1 MKTSDFNYELPE
13 NLIAS
18 RPLEKRDEARLM
30 RINRRTGEITHNIF
44 YEITDF
50 LQKGDVLVFNDTKVL
65 QCRLFAVKKETKAK
79 IELLFVNILSEY
91 SAEIIAKPAKRLKI
105 GTKLC
110 LEKNENVEFEVID
123 DAKDGGK
130 VVKFSQNIYEI
141 LDEYGEIPLPHYMNR
156 RADKQDN
163 SDYQTI
169 YAKEPGA
176 VAAPTAGLHFTE
188 ELLEKIREK
197 GVELQFLTLKV
208 GIGTFRP
215 VKTDNPL
222 EHKMHSEEYFVSP
235 ETADALNKAISE
247 GRRII
252 AVGTTVVR
260 TLESAACEVLRQAQQ
275 PVVEPVETK
284 IQSGSSSTSIMIIP
298 PYKFKVIS
306 ALITN
311 FHLPQSTLL
320 FLISALWDREK
331 VLEAY
336 KIAVSEKYRFFS
348 YGDAMFL
355 E

>member
-1 MKTSDFNYELPE
+1 MKTSDFSYDLPE

-18 RPLEKRDEARLM
+18 RPLEKRDDAKLM
-30 RINRRTGEITHNIF
+30 CINRETGEIKHKKF
-44 YEITDF
+44 YDIVDF

-65 QCRLFAVKKETKAK
+65 QCRLFAVKKETNAR
-79 IELLFVNILSEY
+79 IEMLFVKILNNL

-105 GTKLC
+105 GTKLN
-110 LEKNENVEFEVID
+110 LEKNETVEFEVTD
-123 DAKDGGK
+123 NAEDGGK
-130 VVKFSQNIYEI
+130 IIKISPTSKYQNIYEI
-141 LDEYGEIPLPHYMNR
+141 LDEYGEIPLPPYMNR

-169 YAKEPGA
+169 YAKELGA
-176 VAAPTAGLHFTE
+176 VAAPTAGLHFTQD
-188 ELLEKIREK
+188 LLEKLRKK

-222 EHKMHSEEYFVSP
+222 EHNMHTEEYFVSA
-235 ETADALNKAISE
+235 ETANAINTAISQN
-247 GRRII
+247 RRII
-252 AVGTTVVR
+252 AVGTTCVR
-260 TLESAACEVLRQAQQ
+260 TLESAASDG
-275 PVVEPVETK
+275 K
-284 IQSGSSSTSIMIIP
+284 IQTGHNSTNIMIIP
-298 PYKFKVIS
+298 PYKFKVVS
-306 ALITN
+306 AIITN

-320 FLISALWDREK
+320 FLISAFWDREK

-336 KIAVSEKYRFFS
+336 KTAVSQKYRFFS

>member
-1 MKTSDFNYELPE
+1 MKTSDFDYNLPE
-13 NLIAS
+13 ELIAS
-18 RPLEKRDEARLM
+18 RPLEKRDNARLM
-30 RINRRTGEITHNIF
+30 HINRQTGEITHNIF
-44 YEITDF
+44 HEIVDL

-65 QCRLFAVKKETKAK
+65 QCRLFAVKKDTKAK

-110 LEKNENVEFEVID
+110 LEKNAVCDGAPNIEFEVIGE
-123 DAKDGGK
+123 AQDGGK
-130 VVKFSQNIYEI
+130 IVKFQQNIYEI

-163 SDYQTI
+163 SDYQTV

-188 ELLEKIREK
+188 ELLEKIQKK

-222 EHKMHSEEYFVSP
+222 EHKMHSEEYNVSP

-260 TLESAACEVLRQAQQ
+260 TLESAFADR
-275 PVVEPVETK
+275 K

-320 FLISALWDREK
+320 FLMSAFWNREK
-331 VLEAY
+331 ILEAY
-336 KIAVSEKYRFFS
+336 ELAVSEKYRFFS